1 MGLLKTSK
9 VKNVQSNGTWEG
21 KFGLMYKF
29 EVEME
34 DGNVGEYSSKSKD
47 QDKFVVGKEMEY
59 EYDGGKFPKIKP
71 HYNKG
76 NFTGGFKG
84 NDDRQESIIRQSS
97 LKAAVEYLKG
107 AEASLEEVFES
118 AEKMIAWVNKRQV
131 NTNDNSRQDLQDK
144 LMEMPKFEDDLPF

>member
-1 MGLLKTSK
+1 MFTLKKQLNLKYIKMGLLKTSK

-34 DGNVGEYSSKSKD
+34 DGNVGEYSSKSKE

-84 NDDRQESIIRQSS
+84 NDDRQRAINRWAGLGRAIDY
-97 LKAAVEYLKG
+97 LGAAASEEQLYKQ
-107 AEASLEEVFES
+107 AETFIE
-118 AEKMIAWVNKRQV
+118 WVNKTEV
-131 NTNDNSRQDLQDK
+131 NTDNK
-144 LMEMPKFEDDLPF
+144 KDDLPF